1 MSKLRV
7 LVLVR
12 KGHEPPETLEG
23 ISDDELDAWK
33 AEFDVCETLRRIG
46 HEILPLGVY
55 DDLGPIRK
63 AASGIRAPHYIH
75 DAGRI
80 SRRRDL

>member
-12 KGHEPPETLEG
+12 EGHVPPETLDG
-23 ISDDELDAWK
+23 VSDEELDPWK
-33 AEFDVCETLRRIG
+33 AEFDVCETLAPTGARGAADRCLRRFG
-46 HEILPLGVY
+46 T
-55 DDLGPIRK
+55 DSQS
-63 AASGIRAPHYIH
+63 AARLRAQHHVH

-80 SRRRDL
+80 SRRGDL